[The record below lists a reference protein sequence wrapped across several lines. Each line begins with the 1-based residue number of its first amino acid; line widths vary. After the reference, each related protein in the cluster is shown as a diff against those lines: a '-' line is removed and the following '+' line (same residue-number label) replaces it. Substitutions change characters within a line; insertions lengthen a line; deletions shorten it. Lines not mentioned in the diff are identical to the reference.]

1 MSVSKF
7 QGQRLA
13 LLAGE
18 NINYSR
24 RNNIRIEDLPRCMD
38 DTEAD
43 TMMVIAGV
51 ALSLLTLIE
60 IYSSWKNARGDR
72 TA

>member
-1 MSVSKF
+1 
-7 QGQRLA
+7 
-13 LLAGE
+13 
-18 NINYSR
+18 
-24 RNNIRIEDLPRCMD
+24 MD